1 MKNTTIMNNLFKITL
16 IALVLFGSTLR
27 AQNVPPACPTTSIYA
42 QQGNSIF
49 AYPQF
54 NGPGTQV
61 INNMP
66 GASGLAV
73 GPNFGFPAP
82 NPTWWTISGGT
93 YWYFNN
99 TGTWSNT
106 GHTTGN
112 ASAVNIGGGGGALYN
127 IVGFNGGIYKY
138 TGTGNGFFVANITPA
153 FAGGGPYDIVADMAD
168 NFYVLKT
175 NAPGQGLYAYNP
187 QGVLTCSWTGV
198 GMINQSAGCGFSILN
213 TGNPSM
219 HRVYYDA
226 NGTDYVGNIIP
237 GNSTITFSAI
247 NVPQASCD
255 YASCAL
261 SVPYGSVTAGP
272 GGGTLTCTN
281 PQVTLIASIFG
292 NNSLNWMPAYPTNTA
307 AAQNPTCGA
316 INWTGPG
323 PNTTVGIV
331 SGQGTPTIVVNQP
344 GVYSFTWTG
353 CNGCPGYSV
362 TASYTVVGQGAT
374 ILPQITAPTC
384 ISSPTQISVTPNAAT
399 NTIQWTGPSII
410 GASNTP
416 TITIGAA
423 GIYSVSISIP
433 NSACAGTATVLIN
446 PTPTISIAA
455 SSLSMCANNYNSSL
469 NSVTLTGSGATNYTW
484 SSTGLVQTSASN
496 TNASIT
502 YTPQANSVVGVATL
516 IGSNGTC
523 SASATASIVIIDNP
537 IITVTSPSMCAGN
550 TVAIVASGANAYN
563 WSPATNL
570 NSTTGA
576 TVVSNTP
583 STTIY
588 NVIGSS
594 NGCNSQTQTS
604 TVTVVPNPTITITP
618 LTNTICAGGNLTL
631 TASGATNYS
640 WSPAATLN
648 TNNGPVVVA
657 SPMNTTNYIV
667 IGSQAGCTT
676 SAVYQVSV
684 VPQPNIQAVASNY
697 TICQNQGV
705 ILTANGAD
713 NYVWSPSLGLNTTV
727 GSQVNA
733 KPMTTTVYQVIGNNG
748 QCTAVASLTIN
759 VVALPNLILTTPNN
773 KICQGTSTSIFAS
786 GATNYVWS
794 PLTGLSN
801 LQQPTMVTASPAV
814 STNYTV
820 TGSNSLGSVT
830 CPFTKEILIEV
841 VANVTASATNSV
853 AICQGQSTRIIA
865 YGGNT
870 YMWLPNQGLSA
881 SDVSDIYVT
890 PQSTTIY
897 TAYVSNSGNCG
908 ATATVLVK
916 VNPIPT
922 INAGEDFV
930 SNLDEPMFLK
940 ATSTGTLTWLSGEGV
955 ICATCPNSQIMA
967 KKSGCYLAETV
978 NSFGCKSR
986 DEVCVEVTTDYN
998 IYIPNVFTPNGDGNN
1013 DVFLVYGTGLSKFEM
1028 TIFDR
1033 WGEKLFNSK
1042 DQLQGW
1048 DGMYKGVLSKQDA
1061 YTYMVIYTSLDGKKH
1076 EKTGHV
1082 TLLK

>member
-1 MKNTTIMNNLFKITL
+1 MNKLLKITL
-16 IALVLFGSTLR
+16 IATVLFGSMLN
-27 AQNVPPACPTTSIYA
+27 AQNVAPACPTTSIYA
-42 QQGNSIF
+42 QQGNSIL

-54 NGPGTQV
+54 NGPGTTV

-66 GASGLAV
+66 GAIGLAV

-112 ASAVNIGGGGGALYN
+112 GAAVNIGGGGGALYN
-127 IVGFNGGIYKY
+127 IVGANGGIYKY

-213 TGNPSM
+213 TPNPSM

-237 GNSTITFSAI
+237 GNSTINFTAI
-247 NVPQASCD
+247 TVPQANCD

-261 SVPYGSVTAGP
+261 SVPYGSVTAGA

-292 NNSLNWMPAYPTNTA
+292 NNSLNWMPAYPTPTN

-323 PNTTVGIV
+323 PNTTAGIV

-362 TASYTVVGQGAT
+362 TASYTVVGQGAV
-374 ILPQITAPTC
+374 INPQITAPTC
-384 ISSPTQISVTPNAAT
+384 ISSPTQISVTPNSAT
-399 NTIQWTGPSII
+399 NTIQWSGPSIV
-410 GASNTP
+410 GPSNTP
-416 TITIGAA
+416 TITVAAA

-433 NSACAGTATVLIN
+433 NSACAGTGTVLIN
-446 PTPTISIAA
+446 PTPTLNITA
-455 SSLSMCANNYNSSL
+455 SSLSMCANNYNNSL

-496 TNASIT
+496 TNALIT
-502 YTPQANSVVGVATL
+502 YTPAANTVVGTATL

-537 IITVTSPSMCAGN
+537 QITVTSPSVCAGN
-550 TVAIVASGANAYN
+550 TVDIVANGANAYN

-570 NSTTGA
+570 NITTGA
-576 TVVSNTP
+576 TVVCNSP
-583 STTIY
+583 STTVY
-588 NVIGSS
+588 NVIGNS
-594 NGCNSQTQTS
+594 NGCFSQTQSS
-604 TVTVVPNPTITITP
+604 TVTVVPNPTVTVTP

-631 TASGATNYS
+631 TAAGATNYS

-648 TNNGPVVVA
+648 TNNGPVVIA
-657 SPMNTTNYIV
+657 SPMNTTNYVV
-667 IGSQAGCTT
+667 IGSQAGCTAQ
-676 SAVYQVSV
+676 AVYQVSV
-684 VPQPNIQAVASNY
+684 IPAPNVMLTASQY
-697 TICQNQGV
+697 TICQNQSS
-705 ILTANGAD
+705 ILTANGASV
-713 NYVWSPSLGLNTTV
+713 YAWSPAVSLNTPN
-727 GSQVNA
+727 GSQVVA
-733 KPMTTTVYQVIGNNG
+733 KPASTTVYQVIGSNG
-748 QCTAVASLTIN
+748 QCMAPASVTIY
-759 VVALPNLILTTPNN
+759 VVPVPVMQLTTPNG
-773 KICQGTSTSIFAS
+773 KICQGSSTSIFAT
-786 GATNYVWS
+786 GAQTYSWS
-794 PLTGLSN
+794 PMTGLSN
-801 LQQPTMVTASPAV
+801 IQPTQVTASPNANV
-814 STNYTV
+814 NYTV
-820 TGSNSLGSVT
+820 TGVNSLGSVS

-841 VANVTASATNSV
+841 VPQVTVS
-853 AICQGQSTRIIA
+853 ICNNQEICKGQSVKLTVS
-865 YGGNT
+865 GGNK
-870 YMWLPNQGLSA
+870 YMWLPNESMSA
-881 SDVSDIYVT
+881 SDIWDPYVN
-890 PQSTTIY
+890 PQATTVY
-897 TAYVSNSGNCG
+897 TAYVSYNGDCV
-908 ATATVLVK
+908 ATATVQVK
-916 VNPIPT
+916 VNPMPT
-922 INAGEDFV
+922 ISAGDDFAANV
-930 SNLDEPMFLK
+930 DDPMYLSGTSN
-940 ATSTGTLTWLSGEGV
+940 GTLTWVFGED
-955 ICATCPNSQIMA
+955 IYCATCPQTQIFP
-967 KKSGCYLAETV
+967 KKSGCYIAEAV
-978 NSFGCKSR
+978 NAQGCKSR
-986 DEVCVEVTTDYN
+986 DEVCVEVTTNYN
-998 IYIPNVFTPNGDGNN
+998 IYVPNVFTPNGDGNN
-1013 DVFLVYGTGLSKFEM
+1013 DMFLVYGTGISKLEM
-1028 TIFDR
+1028 IIYDR
-1033 WGEKLFNSK
+1033 WGEKLYTSN
-1042 DQLQGW
+1042 DQLKGW
-1048 DGMYKGVLSKQDA
+1048 DGTYKGTLCKQDA
-1061 YTYMVIYTSLDGKKH
+1061 YTYLIIYTALDGKKY

>member
-1 MKNTTIMNNLFKITL
+1 MNRIFKITL
-16 IALVLFGSTLR
+16 ITLVLFGSTLS
-27 AQNVPPACPTTSIYA
+27 AQTAPVCPTGLIYG
-42 QQGNSIF
+42 QNGNSIN
-49 AYPQF
+49 AYTQP
-54 NGPGTQV
+54 NGTPTLQL
-61 INNMP
+61 NNMP
-66 GASGLAV
+66 PGSGGLAV
-73 GPNFGFPAP
+73 GPAFNFPAP
-82 NPTWWTISGGT
+82 NPTWWTTVGGT
-93 YWYFNN
+93 YWYYNN
-99 TGTWSNT
+99 TGGWTNT
-106 GHTTGN
+106 GHSTGN
-112 ASAVNIGGGGGALYN
+112 GAAVNIGGGGSAIYN

-138 TGTGNGFFVANITPA
+138 TGGGNGFFLANITPA
-153 FAGGGPYDIVADMAD
+153 FAGGGPYDIVADEAD

-175 NAPGQGLYAYNP
+175 NAPGQGLYIYNP
-187 QGVLTCSWTGV
+187 QGVLTCSLQGL
-198 GMINQSAGCGFSILN
+198 GMINQSAGCGFSILR
-213 TGNPSM
+213 TANPNI
-219 HRVYYDA
+219 HKAYYDA
-226 NGTDYVGNIIP
+226 NGTDYIGDIIP
-237 GNSTITFSAI
+237 GNTTINFTVS
-247 NVPQASCD
+247 NVPQSSCD

-261 SVPYGSVTAGP
+261 TVPYGSVTAGP
-272 GGGTLTCTN
+272 GGGILTCTN

-292 NNSLNWMPAYPTNTA
+292 NNSLNWMPAYPSNTN
-307 AAQNPTCGA
+307 AAQNPTCGS

-362 TASYTVVGQGAT
+362 TASYTVVGQGANFFP
-374 ILPQITAPTC
+374 IITAPTC
-384 ISSPTQISVTPNAAT
+384 ISSPTQISVSPNSAT
-399 NTIQWTGPSII
+399 NTIQWAGPSIV
-410 GASNTP
+410 GPSNVP
-416 TITIGAA
+416 TITINGA

-455 SSLSMCANNYNSSL
+455 SSLSVCANNYNSSL
-469 NSVTLTGSGATNYTW
+469 NSVTLTGSGATSYTW
-484 SSTGLVQTSASN
+484 SSVNLVQTSASN

-502 YTPQANSVVGVATL
+502 YSPAANSVFGIATL

-523 SASATASIVIIDNP
+523 SASATATIVIIDNP
-537 IITVTSPSMCAGN
+537 NITVTSPSVCAGN
-550 TVAIVASGANAYN
+550 TVAIVANGANSYN

-583 STTIY
+583 STTVY

-594 NGCNSQTQTS
+594 NGCNSQTQSS

-631 TASGATNYS
+631 TAVGASNYT

-657 SPMNTTNYIV
+657 SPMNTTNYVV
-667 IGSQAGCTT
+667 IGSQAGCTA
-676 SAVYQVSV
+676 SAMYQVSV
-684 VPQPNIQAVASNY
+684 IPQPNIQATASHY
-697 TICQNQGV
+697 TICQNQGAL
-705 ILTANGAD
+705 LTANGAN
-713 NYVWSPSLGLNTTV
+713 NYVWSPSIGLTITQ

-733 KPMTTTVYQVIGNNG
+733 KPMSTIVYQVTGNNG
-748 QCTAVASLTIN
+748 QCTSSASLTIN
-759 VVALPNLILTTPNN
+759 VVALPNLLLTTPNH

-801 LQQPTMVTASPAV
+801 MQQPTMVTASPAV

-841 VANVTASATNSV
+841 VANVTASATYSV
-853 AICQGQSTRIIA
+853 EICKGQSTKIIA

-870 YMWLPNQGLSA
+870 YLWIPGEGMST
-881 SDVSDIYVT
+881 SDINDPYVT
-890 PQSTTIY
+890 PKATTIY

-916 VNPIPT
+916 VNPIPE

-930 SNLDEPMFLK
+930 SNLDEPMYLK

-955 ICATCPNSQIMA
+955 VCATCPNSQIMA
-967 KKSGCYLAETV
+967 KKSGCYLAEAV

-998 IYIPNVFTPNGDGNN
+998 IYIPNVFTPNSDGNN